1 MLNQNKHRMV
11 MFQLLN
17 CILHSNLKDY
27 LAFKWWTLCYFL
39 YQLPRFS
46 TDLDFDC
53 IKEYPN
59 LMEEMESLLLSVN
72 GITIKDKKDK
82 QFTYFFL
89 INYWEWEHNI
99 KIEISKKIY
108 KNTHYETINF
118 FWKPIIAMEKSSI
131 FANKLVA
138 LSERLKNRDLFDVYY
153 FFSENFPINEDVIEE
168 RTKMKAIEFY
178 KHIYAELPKHY
189 TPNTILAELW
199 DLISEKQKAFM
210 KTKIVNEVQWYLQY
224 KIFEKQNPL

>member
-1 MLNQNKHRMV
+1 MV

-72 GITIKDKKDK
+72 EITIKDKKDK

>member
-1 MLNQNKHRMV
+1 MTEREKEIYIATKQGDMCVNVVAVITELVQQML
-11 MFQLLN
+11 
-17 CILHSNLKDY
+17 DY
-27 LAFKWWTLCYFL
+27 CK
-39 YQLPRFS
+39 
-46 TDLDFDC
+46 
-53 IKEYPN
+53 
-59 LMEEMESLLLSVN
+59 
-72 GITIKDKKDK
+72 
-82 QFTYFFL
+82 
-89 INYWEWEHNI
+89 EHNI